1 MALGNRSDRRIV
13 TLRDV
18 AQHAGVSIS
27 TASRVLSGGQ
37 YASEDATKRVTAAVE
52 VLDYRANES
61 ARALRRARTMT
72 FGVVYHQL
80 RNPTVL
86 DSLEGVES
94 GADECGYSVLVTSA
108 RDSTERYVSLIRRL
122 MERRVDAILLSNP
135 TDAALDEI
143 NYARDTGIPVIAM
156 ATRSDGLSHIP
167 MVHAPAREK
176 IFEMVKDLAAR
187 GHESLA
193 FVGAIRGA
201 QGNGLPSLTEAAL
214 AHGMR
219 RIDEPARDYGE
230 DAAMKA
236 LDSLLARRDRPTV
249 LMVLNRNLSATLAR
263 LSDRGFRV
271 PEDISVVNF
280 NDSSSRAT
288 TGLVAEIHVD
298 HHPVGYQSARVAAAW
313 VQGKEPENRRALAI
327 AEGIPAPSLGPAPVR
342 VPA

>member
-1 MALGNRSDRRIV
+1 M
-13 TLRDV
+13 
-18 AQHAGVSIS
+18 
-27 TASRVLSGGQ
+27 
-37 YASEDATKRVTAAVE
+37 E
-52 VLDYRANES
+52 VLDYGANES

-263 LSDRGFRV
+263 LSDPGFRV
-271 PEDISVVNF
+271 PEDI
-280 NDSSSRAT
+280 
-288 TGLVAEIHVD
+288 
-298 HHPVGYQSARVAAAW
+298 
-313 VQGKEPENRRALAI
+313 
-327 AEGIPAPSLGPAPVR
+327 
-342 VPA
+342 